1 VTQDEIE
8 KFGIMMRDFKA
19 QYPDFAGPI
28 TPSESVVMQ
37 RKVIESLT
45 IENSGAFLSHHGN
58 KSWL

>member
-1 VTQDEIE
+1 VTQGELQKI
-8 KFGIMMRDFKA
+8 GIMLSDFKT

-37 RKVIESLT
+37 RKVIDSLT
-45 IENSGAFLSHHGN
+45 IESSGAFLSHHGN